1 MKSNKN
7 LLAYLAL
14 SVVCLVWGTT
24 YLVLRIGV
32 TQFPAFLFSAI
43 RFLIAGPILVGI
55 TLIIGKAGLPDKK
68 TMINQAVGGLFM
80 ITLGVSVVGWGE
92 KFVSSG
98 LAAIICS
105 VMPIWMIL
113 INLVVSKDER
123 PNWLIVLGLLTG
135 LSGIIMIFGEH
146 LAEFSDG
153 AYRIGIVITFL
164 ANFCWAIGTVWTKKN
179 GSQGNPFMNAGLQ
192 MIFGGIFLIPL
203 SLAFDDYATVQWANE
218 LIFCLV
224 YMILIGSVAA
234 YSCYFYAIKKLP
246 MTIVSMYAYINPIV
260 AFILGWLILGEK
272 LNTHISIAILIT
284 VAGIYLVNRGFQMKS
299 ITLQPFVGVRSF
311 IKNLKIIAIG

>member
-1 MKSNKN
+1 MKNNKN
-7 LLAYLAL
+7 LVAYLAL
-14 SVVCLVWGTT
+14 AVVCLVWGTT

-43 RFLIAGPILVGI
+43 RFLIAGPILVGV
-55 TLIIGKAGLPDKK
+55 TLIIAKAELPEKK

-113 INLVVSKDER
+113 INLFVNKDER
-123 PNWLIVLGLLTG
+123 PNWLIILGLLTG

-146 LAEFSDG
+146 LAEFSDS
-153 AYRIGIVITFL
+153 AYRLGIVITFL
-164 ANFCWAIGTVWTKKN
+164 ANFCWAIGTVWTKKK

-203 SLAFDDYATVQWANE
+203 SLAFDDYATVQWSNE

-224 YMILIGSVAA
+224 YMILIGSVATYA
-234 YSCYFYAIKKLP
+234 CYFYAIKKLP
-246 MTIVSMYAYINPIV
+246 MTLVSMYAYVNPIV
-260 AFILGWLILGEK
+260 AFILGWLILDEK
-272 LNTHISIAILIT
+272 LNAHISIAILIT
-284 VAGIYLVNRGFQMKS
+284 IAGIYLVNRGFQMKS
-299 ITLQPFVGVRSF
+299 ITLQPFVGIRSF

>member
-203 SLAFDDYATVQWANE
+203 SLAFDDYATVQWSNE